1 MFLLKKL
8 LKCIVLKCQNE
19 KCSNMKTIRNL
30 KEKLDN
36 SIDLEF
42 KVAKGGEE
50 AEEKVRKTLPQHTC
64 KSRAGVD
71 ELAR

>member
-1 MFLLKKL
+1 
-8 LKCIVLKCQNE
+8 
-19 KCSNMKTIRNL
+19 MKTIRNL

-50 AEEKVRKTLPQHTC
+50 AEEKVRKTLPQHSC
-64 KSRAGVD
+64 KSRAETAEKLRVD
-71 ELAR
+71 IMLGR